1 MSAQFDLFG
10 APSPVVN
17 PDGSVKGSTV
27 IYAPKGPPLEY
38 APLATNPFR
47 GCGHSCTYCPVPITT
62 HQDRAEFNAG
72 AILRPNYLAN
82 LRRDA
87 ALYQAAGISEQ
98 VLIAFITDPYHPAD
112 TTPTRAAIEM
122 LIEYG
127 LGVCVLS
134 KGGARALRDVDP
146 FRPDRDAYATT
157 LTFEEVGARHAVAG
171 RPNRH
176 AQGVP
181 RRRNS
186 HVGELGAGGRRRGE
200 PRRGDPLVRRPLHG
214 RAHELSDAADRLARL
229 HALACGR
236 RRSARVRTRSL
247 EVEESVQ

>member
-1 MSAQFDLFG
+1 VAQGGYAMSAQFDLFG

-38 APLATNPFR
+38 APLATNPFG
-47 GCGHSCTYCPVPITT
+47 GCGHSCTYCSVPITT

-87 ALYQAAGISEQ
+87 ALNQAAGITEQ
-98 VLIAFITDPYHPAD
+98 VLIAFITDPHPGD

-127 LGVCVLS
+127 PGVCVLS
-134 KGGARALRDVDP
+134 KGGTRALRDVDL
-146 FRPDRDAYATT
+146 FRPDRDAYAAT
-157 LTFEEVGARHAVAG
+157 LT
-171 RPNRH
+171 
-176 AQGVP
+176 
-181 RRRNS
+181 S
-186 HVGELGAGGRRRGE
+186 
-200 PRRGDPLVRRPLHG
+200 LV
-214 RAHELSDAADRLARL
+214 DRLSKKWERGAPLPGDRIATL
-229 HALACGR
+229 KAFHDAGIPMWVSLEPVSTSR
-236 RRSARVRTRSL
+236 RASPLSRRRTRSL
-247 EVEESVQ
+247 TSRWSGA